1 MGATEPLPLA
11 ARVNGSPTGANL
23 AKRYLE
29 EHVAVRLKPT
39 TQERVRIVLRRHIL
53 PALGKAPL
61 MAAERAQVVEPQY
74 KLCDRPVTAN
84 KAVKVLAHMY
94 PLSEGWG
101 IPPEAC
107 NPCRPVEKYP
117 ERRRER
123 FLSDAEFARLGRA
136 LDEAVESGSASP
148 TAAAAIDLLMLTGGG
163 KSEVLTLR
171 CTDVDLEAGEIRL
184 ADSKTGAKIVH
195 LGDPAIAV
203 LRDLAHEDGNPWV
216 ITSPKP
222 GEPLSDVYDQWHRI
236 RCRAGIKDVR
246 LHDLR
251 HNCASLPYSL
261 AA

>member
-29 EHVAVRLKPT
+29 EHVAVRLNPT

-101 IPPEAC
+101 IPPEGC

-184 ADSKTGAKIVH
+184 ADSKDRSTCGPAATDGGTSSRNAAATERLS
-195 LGDPAIAV
+195 LGV
-203 LRDLAHEDGNPWV
+203 SGR
-216 ITSPKP
+216 
-222 GEPLSDVYDQWHRI
+222 
-236 RCRAGIKDVR
+236 
-246 LHDLR
+246 
-251 HNCASLPYSL
+251 
-261 AA
+261 